1 MLKDLY
7 EDVKFSDITLISDD
21 QTQFKAHKIVVDMNN
36 IVKIWPQCEGV
47 VGVRYSTLLWLWV
60 QRTGLAS
67 RAEEREGEPAM
78 NFVTPSQ
85 YSQSNLAHFHIN
97 CRAVNDFVKI
107 YPALGREDR

>member
-1 MLKDLY
+1 M
-7 EDVKFSDITLISDD
+7 VCV
-21 QTQFKAHKIVVDMNN
+21 IVHCYDFEYRGLV
-36 IVKIWPQCEGV
+36 WPVE
-47 VGVRYSTLLWLWV
+47 
-60 QRTGLAS
+60 QR
-67 RAEEREGEPAM
+67 RERGEPAM